1 MINFY
6 TFKLALYHFSMKFS
20 IILFFFLGTYFQ
32 TTDDEYKRKID
43 ELLHQSDHYVL
54 KDNLKSLGLA
64 KEANNLAEEFGEP
77 EYKIKTYLYV
87 SKCLNTLEMY
97 KESIVYA
104 EKGLNISRKSKN
116 LIYNVYLHELKA
128 ANYTMLGFY
137 ELEVKE
143 YQKVLALLKRRE
155 DFESKRTRGRIYA
168 RMSAM
173 YLDTNQYAEA
183 LYYINLALKIN
194 EKFTIEE
201 KDQVSELGDLYNIK
215 GVVLLKSDRSDS
227 AVYYFRK
234 HLSMIGEGS
243 SKYVPYKS
251 LGDYHFRIGDFE
263 NALEFYLKVL
273 NEMEKHNIVDNIYQ
287 GDTFKSISEIYGKLG
302 DEVNSTKYL
311 NLSIQKKNL
320 IDKSNVSSRHIII
333 KEILNE
339 KKQNYKKERTYLILK
354 GGCMIMLSF
363 IILYLL
369 KRKYTNLKK
378 EN

>member
-287 GDTFKSISEIYGKLG
+287 GDTFKSIS
-302 DEVNSTKYL
+302 
-311 NLSIQKKNL
+311 
-320 IDKSNVSSRHIII
+320 
-333 KEILNE
+333 
-339 KKQNYKKERTYLILK
+339 
-354 GGCMIMLSF
+354 
-363 IILYLL
+363 
-369 KRKYTNLKK
+369 
-378 EN
+378 